1 MHGLQGTWH
10 RLWGIVAMVRSFGQ
24 DPATD
29 DGVAT
34 VRAQFEQALGRAL
47 TAPEW
52 HAHQ

>member
-1 MHGLQGTWH
+1 
-10 RLWGIVAMVRSFGQ
+10 MVHSFGH

-52 HAHQ
+52 LALQTHAIEHADKTMK